1 MPMMVGIR
9 KSTAA
14 VWLLMGFLSISVFA
28 EPSKLSVL
36 IGLVNKQELA
46 VAGTVDRR
54 QVVDVIGQQHR
65 HAATARV
72 DNAVKLH

>member
-1 MPMMVGIR
+1 MMVRIR
-9 KSTAA
+9 KSTA
-14 VWLLMGFLSISVFA
+14 VVGLLMGFLSIGGFA
-28 EPSKLSVL
+28 EPSKFSVL
-36 IGLVNKQELA
+36 IDLVNKEELA
-46 VAGTVDRR
+46 IAGTVDRH